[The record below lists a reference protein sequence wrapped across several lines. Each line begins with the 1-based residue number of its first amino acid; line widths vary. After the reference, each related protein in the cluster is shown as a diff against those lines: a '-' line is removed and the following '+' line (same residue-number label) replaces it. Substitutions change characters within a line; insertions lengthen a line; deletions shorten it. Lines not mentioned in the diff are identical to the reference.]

1 MPSGVPD
8 LLAILAGVLLALL
21 LVGLL
26 ALGMRL
32 VRAGLRLFRRGQGRS
47 VPRGLALR
55 ARRLGRAR
63 ALARAE
69 GARAAALADE
79 VQRLR
84 VELRLLRAG
93 SAAADDR
100 FLRAKREF
108 ARRFHPDTLPRGAP
122 DRAIRGG
129 IFREFWAV
137 LKRIE
142 RGR

>member
-32 VRAGLRLFRRGQGRS
+32 LRAARQMLRRRPAVPPQLRLS
-47 VPRGLALR
+47 AL
-55 ARRLGRAR
+55 RLGRAR

-69 GARAAALADE
+69 GARSAALADE

-93 SAAADDR
+93 SAAVDDR

-108 ARRFHPDTLPRGAP
+108 ARRFHPDKLPRGAP
-122 DRAIRGG
+122 DRAIRSG

>member
-1 MPSGVPD
+1 MPSGVSD

-69 GARAAALADE
+69 GARAAALAEE

-84 VELRLLRAG
+84 VELRLLRAKG
-93 SAAADDR
+93 GGADDR

-108 ARRFHPDTLPRGAP
+108 ARLFHPDRLQRGAP
-122 DRAIRGG
+122 DRALRTG

>member
-32 VRAGLRLFRRGQGRS
+32 VRAALQVLRRGRGFS
-47 VPRGLALR
+47 VPHAITRS

-69 GARAAALADE
+69 GARAAALAEE

-108 ARRFHPDTLPRGAP
+108 ARRFHPDKLPRSAP

>member
-1 MPSGVPD
+1 MASDVPD

-26 ALGMRL
+26 VLGMRL
-32 VRAGLRLFRRGQGRS
+32 VRVALRVLRRERRFS
-47 VPRGLALR
+47 VPHAITRS

-69 GARAAALADE
+69 GARAAALAAE

-100 FLRAKREF
+100 FVQAKREF
-108 ARRFHPDTLPRGAP
+108 ARRFHPDRLPRGAP

>member
-1 MPSGVPD
+1 MPSGVSD
-8 LLAILAGVLLALL
+8 LLVILSGVLLALL

-32 VRAGLRLFRRGQGRS
+32 VRAALQVLRRGRRFS
-47 VPRGLALR
+47 VPRGLALS
-55 ARRLGRAR
+55 ALRLGRAR

-69 GARAAALADE
+69 GARSAALAEE

-100 FLRAKREF
+100 FVRAKREF
-108 ARRFHPDTLPRGAP
+108 ARRFHPDRLPRGAP

>member
-1 MPSGVPD
+1 MSSDVPD

-32 VRAGLRLFRRGQGRS
+32 LRAARQMLRRRPAVPPRLRLS
-47 VPRGLALR
+47 AL
-55 ARRLGRAR
+55 RLGRAR

-93 SAAADDR
+93 SAAVDDR

-108 ARRFHPDTLPRGAP
+108 ARRFHPDKLPRGAP
-122 DRAIRGG
+122 DRAIRSG

>member
-21 LVGLL
+21 LVGLV

-32 VRAGLRLFRRGQGRS
+32 LRAALRVMRRGQGLS
-47 VPRGLALR
+47 VPRGLALS
-55 ARRLGRAR
+55 ALRLGRAR

-69 GARAAALADE
+69 GARSAALAEE

-108 ARRFHPDTLPRGAP
+108 ARRFHPDRLPRGAP

>member
-1 MPSGVPD
+1 MPSGVSD

-32 VRAGLRLFRRGQGRS
+32 LRAARQALRRRPAVRPRLRLS
-47 VPRGLALR
+47 AL
-55 ARRLGRAR
+55 RLGRAR

-69 GARAAALADE
+69 GARSAALADE

-84 VELRLLRAG
+84 VELRLLRSG
-93 SAAADDR
+93 NAAADDR
-100 FLRAKREF
+100 FRLAKREF
-108 ARRFHPDTLPRGAP
+108 ARRFHPDKLPRGAP
-122 DRAIRGG
+122 DRAIRGA

>member
-47 VPRGLALR
+47 VPPGLALR

-69 GARAAALADE
+69 GARAAALAEE

-84 VELRLLRAG
+84 VELRLLRAKG
-93 SAAADDR
+93 GGADDR

-108 ARRFHPDTLPRGAP
+108 ARLFHPDRLPRGAP
-122 DRAIRGG
+122 DRALRTG

>member
-32 VRAGLRLFRRGQGRS
+32 LR
-47 VPRGLALR
+47 LALR
-55 ARRLGRAR
+55 MLRRERRFAVPYAITRSGLRLGRAR

-69 GARAAALADE
+69 GARAAALAEE

-84 VELRLLRAG
+84 VELRLLRSG
-93 SAAADDR
+93 SVAADDR
-100 FLRAKREF
+100 FLLAKREF

-129 IFREFWAV
+129 IFREFWSV

>member
-1 MPSGVPD
+1 MPSDVPD

-32 VRAGLRLFRRGQGRS
+32 VRAVWRVLRRRQGLS
-47 VPRGLALR
+47 VPGGLALG
-55 ARRLGRAR
+55 ALRLGRAR

-69 GARAAALADE
+69 GTRAAALAEE

-84 VELRLLRAG
+84 VELRLLRSG

-100 FLRAKREF
+100 FRLAKREF
-108 ARRFHPDTLPRGAP
+108 ARRFHPDKLPRGAP

>member
-1 MPSGVPD
+1 MPSGVSD

-32 VRAGLRLFRRGQGRS
+32 LRAARQALRRRPAVRPRLRLS
-47 VPRGLALR
+47 AL
-55 ARRLGRAR
+55 RLGRAR

-69 GARAAALADE
+69 GARSAALADE

-93 SAAADDR
+93 SAAVDDR

-108 ARRFHPDTLPRGAP
+108 ARRFHPDKLPRGAP
-122 DRAIRGG
+122 DRAIRSG

>member
-32 VRAGLRLFRRGQGRS
+32 LRAARQALRRRPAVPRPLRLG
-47 VPRGLALR
+47 AL
-55 ARRLGRAR
+55 RLGRAR

-69 GARAAALADE
+69 GARAAALAQE

-84 VELRLLRAG
+84 VELRLLRSG

-100 FLRAKREF
+100 FRLAKREF
-108 ARRFHPDTLPRGAP
+108 ARRFHPDTLPRSAP

>member
-32 VRAGLRLFRRGQGRS
+32 VRAGLRLFRRGQGQS
-47 VPRGLALR
+47 VPRRLALR

-69 GARAAALADE
+69 GARAAALAEE

-84 VELRLLRAG
+84 VELRLLRAKG
-93 SAAADDR
+93 GAADDR

-108 ARRFHPDTLPRGAP
+108 ARRFHPDRLPRSAP
-122 DRAIRGG
+122 DRALRTG